1 MHTCVALRHNIDE
14 SKFSC
19 YTNRYCVVC
28 SNVLKGHHTIGQN
41 KRVVNGP
48 ALGNINCRFLTV
60 HQFSLFWMC
69 LVSKNWWIGEIERNE
84 RKLRGQ
90 VEGREEEWKRA
101 KLPPPVSLYTV
112 LSLFFGWLFVW
123 LSSWRKNLCWI
134 SKFATGFQKFHF
146 CMRSNDFT
154 IHNCIFLS
162 ETSQELDQV
171 NSANLLFKFSSFARG
186 RSIRMTICKRPVH
199 PNDRFQDAGPSGWS

>member
-1 MHTCVALRHNIDE
+1 MGSLHHWVGYLEPTWGLKWGKASISAINNKTEGQYGQMHTCVALRHNIDE

-60 HQFSLFWMC
+60 HQFSLFWMF

-90 VEGREEEWKRA
+90 VEGREEKWKRA

-112 LSLFFGWLFVW
+112 LSLFFGWLSVW
-123 LSSWRKNLCWI
+123 FSSLRINLCWI
-134 SKFATGFQKFHF
+134 SKFATGSKNSIFAWEVMILQ
-146 CMRSNDFT
+146 FT
-154 IHNCIFLS
+154 IVYFYLTHRKNW
-162 ETSQELDQV
+162 T
-171 NSANLLFKFSSFARG
+171 K
-186 RSIRMTICKRPVH
+186 
-199 PNDRFQDAGPSGWS
+199 